1 MHHVVL
7 GKENNGVCWVV
18 FSHERYVELKSIL

>member
-18 FSHERYVELKSIL
+18 CHERYVELKSIL